1 MTKGGEP
8 RFHDKWRA
16 DLADREEDAA
26 SLFGY
31 YLIKHCREKAISDIP
46 LPPGSDEH
54 KAAVAAVETALF
66 NVMDLLGGYFGPL
79 DAGNGKRLQPFLQIQ
94 IEEAGEVVE
103 DLRVSPTVDYAM
115 GYWAWVDD
123 YGITPKAVA

>member
-1 MTKGGEP
+1 MTQGGEP

-16 DLADREEDAA
+16 DRADREEDAA

-31 YLIKHCREKAISDIP
+31 YLIKHCREEAISKIS
-46 LPPGSDEH
+46 LPSGSDEYR
-54 KAAVAAVETALF
+54 AAVAAVETALF

-79 DAGNGKRLQPFLQIQ
+79 DAGNGKRLQPFLHIQ
-94 IEEAGEVVE
+94 IERAEEIVE

-123 YGITPKAVA
+123 YGITPKAGA